1 MPLPYEALSTY
12 PADVTSSEPV
22 FLPAGKTFT
31 AADIT
36 FYADRD
42 HRSIDE
48 AMSTADVLISCPH
61 SGAAI
66 PEELRPY
73 LVPEFTRRLQYDYT
87 DCSTAPIVRRW
98 AELDPTVVYVENP
111 HPRLV
116 RDPNRARPDDLA
128 ATLTEALHRVREA
141 GPFNRV
147 DLTGVDA
154 IRPVTFSF
162 FPMLRVPDS
171 EAGIGELVDAFVA
184 AGTQGVDVYQ
194 ATREDL
200 IERMV
205 SRLLSGQGA
214 SRYFTALSFHDTM
227 NFTTTHA
234 GAVNVERKPED
245 RLPAVV
251 ALSNRGD
258 HSGGPRAEDP
268 HVTMAPERIRL
279 LAEAHRSAFS
289 VTDSHDVQLNQ
300 PYLGSQEIIS
310 SGARFRELGSEAERA
325 GVTLDA
331 VQAEFLRELLLGAA
345 NAAHISRPGSDWP
358 EPDPDHVDQIAASC
372 MTAWAIYRELL

>member
-1 MPLPYEALSTY
+1 M
-12 PADVTSSEPV
+12 TSSEPLY
-22 FLPAGKTFT
+22 LPAGKTFT
-31 AADIT
+31 PDDIT
-36 FYADRD
+36 FYADHD
-42 HRSIDE
+42 SRSLDDAI
-48 AMSTADVLISCPH
+48 ATADVLISCPH

-66 PEELRPY
+66 PEELRPF
-73 LVPEFTRRLQYDYT
+73 LVPEFTRRLQFDYT

-98 AELDPTVVYVENP
+98 AELDPTVMFVENP

-141 GPFNRV
+141 GPFNKV

-162 FPMLRVPDS
+162 FPMLVVPDS
-171 EAGIGELVDAFVA
+171 DDGVAELVEAFVD
-184 AGTQGVDVYQ
+184 AGTRGVDVYQ
-194 ATREDL
+194 TTRESM

-205 SRLLSGQGA
+205 ARTVAGDSPSNH
-214 SRYFTALSFHDTM
+214 FTALSFHDTM
-227 NFTTTHA
+227 NFTTTLA

-258 HSGGPRAEDP
+258 HDGRPRSADP
-268 HVTMAPERIRL
+268 VVTMGPERIQL
-279 LAEAHRSAFS
+279 LAEAHRTAFS
-289 VTDSHDVQLNQ
+289 VIASDDVQLNQ

-310 SGARFRELGSEAERA
+310 SGARFRELASEAEQA

-345 NAAHISRPGSDWP
+345 NSAHISRPGADW
-358 EPDPDHVDQIAASC
+358 PDPDPAHVDAIARSC
-372 MTAWAIYRELL
+372 MAAWANYRELLAKA